1 VNVLLHGVDIQIW
14 LLILAA
20 LLFGFWYLKYEIGN
34 QEIAVERWLTLAER
48 EFNRLVS
55 SGLSHGGR
63 KDKVEERRVWNEM
76 ARIPEGVQINAENY
90 RSAAHYL
97 IELNEKDIAGKG
109 TAMGRATDL
118 AFLLRFL
125 YEGDVKAAQAKIF
138 VDARNNDW
146 KVDYM
151 APGIYELVGFD
162 KFEKEKGFPE
172 GAGVERWLL
181 KRVVRARGFPKDIR
195 MVQTDNSGRKT
206 VRYGTDALVELVQ
219 QNP

>member
-20 LLFGFWYLKYEIGN
+20 LLFGFWYLRYEIGN

-48 EFNRLVS
+48 EFNNLVN

-63 KDKVEERRVWNEM
+63 KDKVEERAEWNNM
-76 ARIPEGVQINAENY
+76 ARIPKGMQINAETY
-90 RSAAHYL
+90 RSPAHFL
-97 IELNEKDIAGKG
+97 IELNEKDIASKG
-109 TAMGRATDL
+109 TAMGRATNI

-125 YEGDVKAAQAKIF
+125 YEGDVRAAQAKIF

-151 APGIYELVGFD
+151 APGVYELVGFD
-162 KFEKEKGFPE
+162 KFKPETGFPPD
-172 GAGVERWLL
+172 AGVERWLL
-181 KRVVRARGFPKDIR
+181 RRVVRARGFPRDIR
-195 MVQTDNSGRKT
+195 MIQTDKSGRRT

>member
-1 VNVLLHGVDIQIW
+1 MLHYGVDIQIW

-20 LLFGFWYLKYEIGN
+20 LLFVFWYLKYEIGN
-34 QEIAVERWLTLAER
+34 QEVAVERWLTLAER
-48 EFNRLVS
+48 EFNRQVS
-55 SGLSHGGR
+55 NGLSHGGR
-63 KDKVEERRVWNEM
+63 KDKIAERREWNEM

-97 IELNEKDIAGKG
+97 IELNENDIAGKG
-109 TAMGRATDL
+109 AAMGRATDI

-125 YEGDVKAAQAKIF
+125 YEGDVRAAQHKIF
-138 VDARNNDW
+138 VDARNNNW
-146 KVDYM
+146 TVGYM

-162 KFEKEKGFPE
+162 QFQPVTGFPP